1 MKTKIPKLEAYF
13 YNQSTGKQMAVD
25 QRIYLMI
32 KERPMTIEQLRN
44 YQMPHQTISSAITR
58 LERLGLIYK
67 GGTAKGKKGGTAKG
81 KKFTYS
87 IYVASKTIAQ
97 CEENIKAI
105 KKRDFER
112 WYKIGSKNGFFYYVE
127 KDDCKDDE

>member
-67 GGTAKGKKGGTAKG
+67 EGMAKG

-87 IYVASKTIAQ
+87 VYVASKTIAQ

>member
-1 MKTKIPKLEAYF
+1 
-13 YNQSTGKQMAVD
+13 MAVD

-67 GGTAKGKKGGTAKG
+67 EGMVKG

-87 IYVASKTIAQ
+87 VYVASKTMAQ
-97 CEENIKAI
+97 CEENIKSI

>member
-67 GGTAKGKKGGTAKG
+67 EGMAKGKE
-81 KKFTYS
+81 FTYS
-87 IYVASKTIAQ
+87 VYVASKTIAQ

>member
-67 GGTAKGKKGGTAKG
+67 EGTAKG

-87 IYVASKTIAQ
+87 LYVASKTIAQ